1 MVNLNEID
9 LKLQNS
15 FANIKKDMDSFRN
28 TLETQDE
35 RIKELEREFN
45 SLPGYKEL
53 EKLKEGLNDSRTK
66 LSELS
71 KKQSN
76 EVLSITEKIQNLR
89 DDFVLKEE
97 FEALKPKDFEEEID
111 AIKEKLSELTRK
123 VNVKK
128 DTAEIDRLSLEIK
141 EIKRELEKKTKET
154 KEPKEEAKKEE
165 KKKKEK
171 KEEPK
176 EETKEGEEEKP
187 KKKIFDKVID
197 FFAEEE

>member
-1 MVNLNEID
+1 MVSLAQID

-15 FANIKKDMDSFRN
+15 FLAIKKDMDSFKL
-28 TLETQDE
+28 TLEAQNE
-35 RIKELEREFN
+35 RIKELERELN

-71 KKQSN
+71 KKQAN
-76 EVLSITEKIQNLR
+76 EIISITGKIQNLR

-97 FEALKPKDFEEEID
+97 FEKFKPKDFEEEID
-111 AIKEKLSELTRK
+111 ALKEELSNLEKK
-123 VNVKK
+123 VNSKR
-128 DTAEIDRLSLEIK
+128 DREELSSEIK
-141 EIKRELEKKTKET
+141 EIKRELEKKTKEPE
-154 KEPKEEAKKEE
+154 KPKEE

-176 EETKEGEEEKP
+176 EPKEEEKEEDKP